1 VQAGKPAIG
10 GSLAGN
16 IFHGF
21 RGVAPFPALGK
32 LPRAAGWQQPALPDI
47 RELYWGA

>member
-16 IFHGF
+16 IFHEIP
-21 RGVAPFPALGK
+21 RGRRFLLSVSCRELQ
-32 LPRAAGWQQPALPDI
+32 AGSSLRSPDI

>member
-1 VQAGKPAIG
+1 VQAGKPAVG

-16 IFHGF
+16 IFHEIA
-21 RGVAPFPALGK
+21 RRASFPALGK